1 MVIMMVMMEYRA
13 VELVVTDE
21 LKGPILCWTRCRTC
35 IPKTK
40 ESLYVIVGPLQ
51 VPPTQLLTACLATA
65 LRKKVCYFDLRRS
78 FYSRQ
83 LF

>member
-65 LRKKVCYFDLRRS
+65 LKNVNDFGLRKP
-78 FYSRQ
+78 FYSKQ
-83 LF
+83 MF